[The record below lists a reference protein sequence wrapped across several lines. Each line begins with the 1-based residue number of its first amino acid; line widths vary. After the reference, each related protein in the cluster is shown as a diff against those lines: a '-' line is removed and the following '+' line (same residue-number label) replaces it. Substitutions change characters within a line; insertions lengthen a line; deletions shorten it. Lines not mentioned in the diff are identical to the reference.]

1 MIEVER
7 LTKLYGETKAL
18 DGVSFEV
25 PRGQIVGFLGPNG
38 AGKTTCMKI
47 LTGYISPT
55 DGTARMAGHDVVD
68 DSLAARA
75 KVGYLPEDTPLYLDM
90 DVIAYLRFCADLRGI
105 RGADQDSRLREAIET
120 CGLRHRAGDIIG
132 TLSKG
137 YRQRVGLAQALLH
150 TPEILIMDEPT
161 DGLDPNQV
169 VEIRKLIREVG
180 VDRTVML
187 STHHLS
193 EVSAVCDRVLIIHD
207 GRVVVDKM
215 MDELRGNL
223 TRVEVKPN
231 GHDRDSYVSL
241 LSGLPHVSDV
251 RSATSTETDADA
263 GGDLIFDVDAEG
275 DSDIREDVFKLAV
288 DNDWVL
294 RELHHIPEQLED
306 VFRKVTTAG

>member
-7 LTKLYGETKAL
+7 LTKCYGEMKAL

-55 DGTARMAGHDVVD
+55 EGTARMAGHDVVD

-90 DVIAYLRFCADLRGI
+90 DVISYLRFCADLRGI
-105 RGADQDSRLREAIET
+105 PAKAQDGHLREALQT

-169 VEIRKLIREVG
+169 VEIRKLIREIG
-180 VDRTVML
+180 RDRTVML

-207 GRVVVDKM
+207 GRIVVDKM

-231 GHDRDSYVSL
+231 GHDRDSYASL
-241 LSGLPHVSDV
+241 LAGIPHVSDV
-251 RSATSTETDADA
+251 RPASALGEA
-263 GGDLIFDVDAEG
+263 GDLVFDVDAEG
-275 DSDIREDVFKLAV
+275 DSDIREAVFKLAV

-294 RELHHIPEQLED
+294 RELHRIPEQLED
-306 VFRKVTTAG
+306 VFRKYTTA

>member
-7 LTKLYGETKAL
+7 LTKYYGETKAL

-90 DVIAYLRFCADLRGI
+90 DVVAYLRFCADLRGI
-105 RGADQDSRLREAIET
+105 PRSDQDARLREAIET
-120 CGLRHRAGDIIG
+120 CGLRDRAGDIIG

-137 YRQRVGLAQALLH
+137 FRQRVGLAQALLH

-169 VEIRKLIREVG
+169 VEIRKLIREIG
-180 VDRTVML
+180 QDRTVML
-187 STHHLS
+187 STHHLA
-193 EVSAVCDRVLIIHD
+193 EVSAVCDRVLIIHE

-215 MDELRGNL
+215 MEELRGNL

-231 GHDRDSYVSL
+231 GHDRDSYASL
-241 LSGLPHVSDV
+241 LADIPHVSDV
-251 RSATSTETDADA
+251 RAATGEDA
-263 GGDLIFDVDAEG
+263 GDDLIFDLDAEG

-306 VFRKVTTAG
+306 VFRRVTTAE

>member
-7 LTKLYGETKAL
+7 LTKFYGDNKAL
-18 DGVSFEV
+18 DGISFEV

-55 DGTARMAGHDVVD
+55 DGTARMAGADVVD

-90 DVIAYLRFCADLRGI
+90 DVIGYLRFCADLRGI
-105 RGADQDSRLREAIET
+105 RGRDQDPRLREALET
-120 CGLRHRAGDIIG
+120 CGLRKRAGDIMG

-137 YRQRVGLAQALLH
+137 FRQRVGLAQALLH

-169 VEIRKLIREVG
+169 VEIRKLIREIG
-180 VDRTVML
+180 RDRTVML
-187 STHHLS
+187 STHHLG
-193 EVSAVCDRVLIIHD
+193 EVSAVCDRVLIVHE
-207 GRVVVDKM
+207 GRIVVDKM
-215 MDELRGNL
+215 MDELRGNI
-223 TRVEVKPN
+223 TRVEVRPN
-231 GHDRDSYVSL
+231 GHDRSSYASL
-241 LSGLPHVSDV
+241 LAGIPHVTDV
-251 RSATSTETDADA
+251 RNTGGDADNLVF
-263 GGDLIFDVDAEG
+263 DLDADG
-275 DSDIREDVFKLAV
+275 DSDIREEVFKLAV

-306 VFRKVTTAG
+306 VFRKVTTAE